1 MNRKGRGRFEA
12 SVNSHSLASLA
23 PMAKAGVHACCGLVR
38 SLFGN
43 THEVAEAI
51 ADGART
57 ADPTAEVDCVRV
69 AEADLEV
76 VGAADLLVVG
86 GPTHMRG
93 MTSGRA
99 ARWD

>member
-1 MNRKGRGRFEA
+1 MHVVVLFE
-12 SVNSHSLASLA
+12 
-23 PMAKAGVHACCGLVR
+23 